1 MVLSTTL
8 QRWRHLRH
16 CTDSSTYKQTPLST
30 EQWSSRAHSQ
40 NCEGPTPELVRH
52 ALALVWSQSRWT
64 ANGQKTQDWCSGDK
78 VMTHAQLAPPS
89 RFPWEGQ
96 RVETE
101 TEGMYDWHSSQYALS
116 QHCQMTLCLEE
127 LSQLQT
133 PHAPMWWR
141 SPLVVTSE
149 GTTVLCQPMQRTL
162 SHVWLTQQTALLAAG
177 QLVPDPKQAY
187 LFDLLIT

>member
-64 ANGQKTQDWCSGDK
+64 ANGQKIQDWCSGDK
-78 VMTHAQLAPPS
+78 VMSHAQLAPPS

-96 RVETE
+96 SWNRDRRKCMT
-101 TEGMYDWHSSQYALS
+101 GSSQYALS
-116 QHCQMTLCLEE
+116 QHRQMTLCLEE
-127 LSQLQT
+127 SSQPQA
-133 PHAPMWWR
+133 PHALMWWR
-141 SPLVVTSE
+141 FPLVLTSE

-177 QLVPDPKQAY
+177 QHNPKQAY